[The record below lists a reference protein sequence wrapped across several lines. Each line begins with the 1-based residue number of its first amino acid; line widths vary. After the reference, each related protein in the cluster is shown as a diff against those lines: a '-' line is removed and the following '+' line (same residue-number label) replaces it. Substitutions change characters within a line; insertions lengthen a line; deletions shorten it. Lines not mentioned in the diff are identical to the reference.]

1 MNIKDLFIVSDENND
16 SKKETNSK
24 TTSQG
29 VQFPKPSETQSSSL
43 FPFNSLG
50 FNKPVVN
57 QPISSG
63 GYSQEHFQKA
73 LDIYQNAFDSIN
85 QGGYN
90 FHTFY
95 QSVKQAGIDNPQMY
109 LMAFTMGQAME
120 KNITKS
126 ILIEQGEY
134 YVNKINE
141 VYNDYVAKGNEKKNQ
156 IVLQKNT
163 ESQNL
168 TNELNL
174 MEQQLEA
181 LKVQIQDRKNKLS
194 MVDSKFDPQISEI
207 ESKLLAND
215 SAKNEIVNSIKTVQ
229 NGILTNLK

>member
-1 MNIKDLFIVSDENND
+1 MV
-16 SKKETNSK
+16 
-24 TTSQG
+24 
-29 VQFPKPSETQSSSL
+29 
-43 FPFNSLG
+43 
-50 FNKPVVN
+50 
-57 QPISSG
+57 
-63 GYSQEHFQKA
+63 
-73 LDIYQNAFDSIN
+73 
-85 QGGYN
+85 
-90 FHTFY
+90 
-95 QSVKQAGIDNPQMY
+95 
-109 LMAFTMGQAME
+109 
-120 KNITKS
+120 
-126 ILIEQGEY
+126 EQGEY

-141 VYNDYVAKGNEKKNQ
+141 VYNDYVVKGNEKKNQ